1 MLMLEINQ
9 DPQIED
15 VPKGSSVL
23 GEVSSQFFVQSS
35 DDSKTSQSEDEVLQ
49 HRTWKQITMTP
60 LGSESDFSIP
70 NKSSSATCPE

>member
-1 MLMLEINQ
+1 MLEINQ

-23 GEVSSQFFVQSS
+23 GDVSSQF
-35 DDSKTSQSEDEVLQ
+35 DSKTSQSEDEVLQ

-60 LGSESDFSIP
+60 LGRESDPSIP
-70 NKSSSATCPE
+70 HKSSSATCPY